1 MRFAPALL
9 LTIAVMLGA
18 FSYWGMTTDAGR
30 HAFDEMDGL
39 YPFYAGSLAVVAFLL
54 SIAWMAFRSRD

>member
-1 MRFAPALL
+1 LRFAPALL

-18 FSYWGMTTDAGR
+18 FSYWGMMTDAGR

-39 YPFYAGSLAVVAFLL
+39 HPFYAGTLAVVALLL
-54 SIAWMAFRSRD
+54 SIAWIAIRSRD